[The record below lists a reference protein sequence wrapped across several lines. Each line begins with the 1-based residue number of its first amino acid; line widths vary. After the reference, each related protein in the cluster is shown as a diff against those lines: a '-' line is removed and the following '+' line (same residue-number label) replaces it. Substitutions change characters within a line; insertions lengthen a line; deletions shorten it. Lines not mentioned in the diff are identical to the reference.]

1 MTQPDDERSLVRIVL
16 AAREYVAARRR
27 LEDSAGSDTLARA
40 VELDERWHELTLA
53 VGQHDPECDCS
64 EYPPIE
70 YRTGRRVRTE
80 KGL

>member
-27 LEDSAGSDTLARA
+27 LEDSAGADTLARA
-40 VELDERWHELTLA
+40 VELDERWHELSLA
-53 VGQHDPECDCS
+53 CGQHDPECEC
-64 EYPPIE
+64 ELVELE